1 MGAFSR
7 HQHSGV
13 QEADLLPPDHARRR
27 PGARSSLRAARD
39 VVDADFV
46 VLPQASKPVDPVAEV
61 ARPPSH
67 GTARGLTIRYLA
79 QAVRLLEDR
88 LQGLSD
94 RHFANLVATSFLVV
108 FLAVI
113 LHIIRTTDHPEIAAR
128 PLDLVHVN
136 LTPQDSNGM
145 RVLLVSAIVENRS
158 RNRLEVP
165 RVRADLLVDGQVV
178 ASTYIAPPAGGI
190 EAGRSRGLSARLQ
203 HPGGKTPDLRLSFD
217 DTGV

>member
-39 VVDADFV
+39 VVDADFII
-46 VLPQASKPVDPVAEV
+46 LPQASKPVEPAAE
-61 ARPPSH
+61 AGRPPFLAAVRRLS
-67 GTARGLTIRYLA
+67 LRYLA
-79 QAVRLLEDR
+79 NAVGLLEDALQR
-88 LQGLSD
+88 LSE
-94 RHFANLVATSFLVV
+94 RHFANLVATSFVVV

-113 LHIIRTTDHPEIAAR
+113 LHVIRTTEHPEIAAR

-165 RVRADLLVDGQVV
+165 RLRADLLVDGQVV
-178 ASTYIAPPAGGI
+178 ASTYIAPPAGEI

-203 HPGGKTPDLRLSFD
+203 HPGGKTPVLRLSFD